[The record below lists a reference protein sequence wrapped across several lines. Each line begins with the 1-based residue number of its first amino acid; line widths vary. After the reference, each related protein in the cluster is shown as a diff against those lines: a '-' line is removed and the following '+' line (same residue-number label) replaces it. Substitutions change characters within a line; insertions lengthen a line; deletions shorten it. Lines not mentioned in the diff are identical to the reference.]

1 VPCTW
6 FVRLGLPLAAAL
18 VVSGCTTSVP
28 PPVTSA
34 APVVRTTLP
43 ACPDIESVPTV
54 RTKQP
59 TASPPRIPGPLPDG
73 HPPGTSVFLRGSGV
87 ALYESGRLTQIDL
100 PYPIHARLATLAED
114 GSRVSAYLWDA
125 AGQRPY
131 LWSRDLR
138 SGRSSVNV
146 AQLPFVRAE
155 DLVSWSPDA
164 RHLLV
169 SPGYGDGSGHGDVY
183 QLALDGTADR
193 RGVLGERVHAYYS
206 RGADE
211 ITVITSPKPVGT
223 MPLGRATLWSWVR
236 GAGLVKLV
244 DADLFWPHG
253 SWSPDGSRVAL
264 LGLDS
269 NGRSPVVQVA
279 EVTRE
284 AAVSPRTL
292 MRIADLVAQPEG
304 CPYGRGD
311 VGLSIPHW
319 SPDGQSLAIT
329 GRVLPQSSYF
339 VAIVSAEGRLR
350 SIFRSPSSCYIPFA
364 PWSAR
369 ELFIPLFGPDCG
381 PDTLT
386 NRVAVVRSDGAVL
399 REIAIPRKGNAH
411 PSRDGRWVVSVGD
424 GETSYIPVA
433 EPDARIVVPLD
444 GFVSWCC
451 ADR

>member
-1 VPCTW
+1 
-6 FVRLGLPLAAAL
+6 VRLGLPLAAAL
-18 VVSGCTTSVP
+18 LVTACTASVP
-28 PPVTSA
+28 PPPVTAS
-34 APVVRTTLP
+34 APVVGATLP

-59 TASPPRIPGPLPDG
+59 TASPQRMPGPLPNG
-73 HPPGTSVFLRGSGV
+73 HPPGTSVFLRGSGI
-87 ALYESGRLTQIDL
+87 ALHENGRLTQMDL
-100 PYPIHARLATLAED
+100 PYPLHARLAALAED

-131 LWSRDLR
+131 VWSRDLR
-138 SGRSSVNV
+138 SGRSSLNV

-169 SPGYGDGSGHGDVY
+169 SPGYGDGSAHGELY

-193 RGVLGERVHAYYS
+193 RGVLGERVHAYDS

-211 ITVITSPKPVGT
+211 ITLVTSPKPVGT
-223 MPLGRATLWSWVR
+223 TPLGRATLWSWAR
-236 GAGLVKLV
+236 GAGLVKLL
-244 DADLFWPHG
+244 DAELFWPQT
-253 SWSPDGSRVAL
+253 SWSPDGTRLAL
-264 LGLDS
+264 VGLDS
-269 NGRSPVVQVA
+269 NGRLPVVQVA
-279 EVTRE
+279 DLAAGGT
-284 AAVSPRTL
+284 AVSPRTL
-292 MRIADLVAQPEG
+292 MRIADLVVRPEG
-304 CPYGRGD
+304 CPYDRGD
-311 VGLSIPHW
+311 VGLSRPHW

-329 GRVLPQSSYF
+329 GRVLPQSNYF
-339 VAIVSAEGRLR
+339 VAIVSGEGGLR

-411 PSRDGRWVVSVGD
+411 PSRDGRWFVSVGD

-433 EPDARIVVPLD
+433 DPDARIVVPLD